1 MLCLSASFDSMFC
14 PIIVHLPFIHSRN
27 AAKYEKACRS
37 AGEISSQLRQDVLRH
52 WSLHFPIINF
62 FVLFRWRRK
71 GGKLLLSKY
80 MLLFIVVLNII
91 DCTLVLGELILDLHH
106 VKGIHFTAYL
116 SEIKQ
121 SKIGFLIGCNFVGRG
136 LNFLFHK
143 RIIIIPDSVCP

>member
-1 MLCLSASFDSMFC
+1 MLPNMKRLAGVLVKSVPSYVKMSYVIGRYIFLSS
-14 PIIVHLPFIHSRN
+14 
-27 AAKYEKACRS
+27 
-37 AGEISSQLRQDVLRH
+37 
-52 WSLHFPIINF
+52 F